1 MNTITNTTKALWDL
15 DELKLVSYPRNDDE
29 PVIGLDTSRY
39 VTLNLIRNPQ
49 PEYNP
54 IEEYLISNTTLDLDL
69 LTYTYGWL
77 VEKMPL
83 PGPDYKSFYS
93 ALLISDCY
101 QAVLAE
107 VLSTTSP
114 APAGALAVF
123 VSAMQDCL
131 NNRVNVN
138 AMQSAI
144 WLLLGQ
150 LNLDT
155 VYLVELQTMLT
166 NAHLDQFY
174 SLQPPELTTTEL
186 TPPELFLETEN

>member
-1 MNTITNTTKALWDL
+1 MTTKALRDL
-15 DELKLVSYPRNDDE
+15 INDKLVQYPRYDDE
-29 PVIGLDTSRY
+29 PVVGLDTSRY
-39 VTLNLIRNPQ
+39 ATVSLVRE
-49 PEYNP
+49 PEPAYDP
-54 IEEYLISNTTLDLDL
+54 VEEYLVSTTALDLDA

-77 VEKMPL
+77 VETLPP
-83 PGPDYKSFYS
+83 PGPDYQGFYS
-93 ALLISDCY
+93 ALLVSACY

-131 NNRVNVN
+131 SGRANPA
-138 AMQSAI
+138 AMQGAI

-155 VYLVELQTMLT
+155 VHVVELQTMLT
-166 NAHLDQFY
+166 DAHLDQLY
-174 SLQPPELTTTEL
+174 SL
-186 TPPELFLETEN
+186 TPPAP